1 MQRIRPTPLVLLPTP
16 EIKITRPLTEV
27 DQLKEDLKDHQSDL
41 KYKIESQII
50 GYEKADITKIHQRY
64 SDIITPLNTAVT
76 MPNGANLP
84 ANHISLGTT
93 KGIIRSQYPTV
104 DGVDFFKAMLAEKRV
119 TVLVVIGE
127 DHILNSPLNEKPYPN
142 YFKNTKDSYNNI
154 GSLAEFDNVRL
165 PYNVPVKLFKL
176 KLENKQDIND
186 TGKPIGIPVIHVNQW
201 PDKTSLPVEQLE
213 ELARYVN
220 TVSSNKYSIYENGGS
235 SAAKL
240 PQKALPVIHC
250 SAGVGRTG
258 QLITAMELVNPN
270 STLSLESIIKNLRE
284 QGGYNM
290 VQTDGQMKV
299 LIELAG
305 MCGKPFWIKDEQ
317 PQRTPQPQAST
328 SYSPLPLFKITR

>member
-1 MQRIRPTPLVLLPTP
+1 MPRIKPTPLVLSPTP
-16 EIKITRPLTEV
+16 EIKIARPLTEV

-50 GYEKADITKIHQRY
+50 GYEQIDITEIHQRY
-64 SDIITPLNTAVT
+64 GGIITPLNTAVT
-76 MPNGANLP
+76 MPDGTNLP

-127 DHILNSPLNEKPYPN
+127 DNILNSPLNKKPYPI
-142 YFKNTKDSYNNI
+142 YFKNTKDSYNDI
-154 GSLAEFDNVRL
+154 GSSAEFDNVRS

-176 KLENKQDIND
+176 KLENKQDINGTD
-186 TGKPIGIPVIHVNQW
+186 KPIGIPVIHVNQW
-201 PDKTSLPVEQLE
+201 PDQTSLPVEQLE

-220 TVSSNKYSIYENGGS
+220 TVSSNKYSIYEKGGS
-235 SAAKL
+235 RAAKL

-258 QLITAMELVNPN
+258 QLIAAMELVNPN
-270 STLSLESIIKNLRE
+270 STLSLESIIKILRE
-284 QGGYNM
+284 QGGPNM
-290 VQTDGQMKV
+290 VQTPEQMDV
-299 LIELAG
+299 LIDLAK
-305 MCGKPFWIKDEQ
+305 MLGKPLWAKDEQ
-317 PQRTPQPQAST
+317 R
-328 SYSPLPLFKITR
+328 